1 MWAVYATNTGSAANI
16 ILDYVRTKDFSFSN
30 DLPAFVDVEVG
41 VLEPTY
47 LKQFQSL
54 SDFDTNAAQNF
65 LVSHAGKVHFF
76 RERVPIRNFI
86 NPYRSNEVP

>member
-1 MWAVYATNTGSAANI
+1 
-16 ILDYVRTKDFSFSN
+16 
-30 DLPAFVDVEVG
+30 VG
-41 VLEPTY
+41 VLEPTS

-54 SDFDTNAAQNF
+54 SDFETNAAQNF

-76 RERVPIRNFI
+76 RERVPIRNFV